1 MRDYAETV
9 ARLRL
14 NEKLFNERDAI
25 NIATLYRDA
34 ADAIEELLFE
44 RDRYKSFFDRIKDLP
59 DCNICLKKN
68 GCEFVPRPGEHT
80 RINCAFCLTA
90 PPKEG

>member
-1 MRDYAETV
+1 MPNTTEIIEMLHVLDSTCKPESIEWV
-9 ARLRL
+9 A
-14 NEKLFNERDAI
+14 KI
-25 NIATLYRDA
+25 A
-34 ADAIEELLFE
+34 ADKIEELLAE

-90 PPKEG
+90 PPKED